1 MLTPKKLVTMVRRWQ
16 KVAALGKR
24 RIVSVNTDSTGYTH
38 SVARR
43 GHIYVYTNDQ
53 KRFMVPLKYLSSSI
67 FVKLLRM
74 SEEEY
79 GLPSDGP
86 IILPCDAACMEC
98 IISMIKSQVSE
109 ELEKAVLAS
118 ITGSRC
124 AVSSLHQ
131 RKQFVIY
138 GF

>member
-1 MLTPKKLVTMVRRWQ
+1 MLTPKKLLTMVRRWQ
-16 KVAALGKR
+16 KVAALGKK
-24 RIVSVNTDSTGYTH
+24 RIVSVNTDTGYTH

-67 FVKLLRM
+67 FVELLKM

-86 IILPCDAACMEC
+86 IILPCDAICMEN
-98 IISMIKSQVSE
+98 IISLIKNQDSG
-109 ELEKAVLAS
+109 ELEKVILAS
-118 ITGSRC
+118 IAGSRC
-124 AVSSLHQ
+124 VASSLHQ
-131 RKQFVIY
+131 NKQFVIY

>member
-1 MLTPKKLVTMVRRWQ
+1 MLTAKKLVSMVRKWQ
-16 KVAALGKR
+16 KVAAVGKS
-24 RIVSVNTDSTGYTH
+24 RIVSVDTDTGYTH
-38 SVARR
+38 TVARR
-43 GHIYVYTNDQ
+43 GHIYIYTNDQ

-67 FVKLLRM
+67 FVELLRK

-86 IILPCDAACMEC
+86 IILPCDGACMEC
-98 IISMIKSQVSE
+98 IISLIKNQVSG

-118 ITGSRC
+118 IAGSWC
-124 AVSSLHQ
+124 MVPSLHQ

>member
-1 MLTPKKLVTMVRRWQ
+1 MLTPKKLVGMVRRWQ

-24 RIVSVNTDSTGYTH
+24 RIVSVDTDTGYTH
-38 SVARR
+38 TVARR
-43 GHIYVYTNDQ
+43 GHVYVYTNDQ

-67 FVKLLRM
+67 FVELFKM

-79 GLPSDGP
+79 GLPADGP

-98 IISMIKSQVSE
+98 IISLIHSQVSG

-118 ITGSRC
+118 IASSRC
-124 AVSSLHQ
+124 TVSSRQQ